1 LYDKTLSPACVTPD
15 PAVEPQY
22 QGPSGGLAE
31 KNKLFE
37 FKGLPAQS
45 NESIIA
51 SIENE
56 AAEKPSVF
64 KGIAVVVSC
73 FLKEL
78 YMFEI
83 AFRRVLGI

>member
-1 LYDKTLSPACVTPD
+1 MPLNFVCAPR
-15 PAVEPQY
+15 Y
-22 QGPSGGLAE
+22 QGTSNPPTE

-37 FKGLPAQS
+37 FKGLPAQT

-56 AAEKPSVF
+56 TAEKPSVF
-64 KGIAVVVSC
+64 KGIAILVSC

-83 AFRRVLGI
+83 AVLRILGI

>member
-1 LYDKTLSPACVTPD
+1 LVSGAW
-15 PAVEPQY
+15 AVYPGSSYRVE
-22 QGPSGGLAE
+22 E

-37 FKGLPAQS
+37 FKGLPAQT
-45 NESIIA
+45 NEYIIA

-56 AAEKPSVF
+56 AAEKLSVF
-64 KGIAVVVSC
+64 KGIAVVISY

-83 AFRRVLGI
+83 ACSRVSDI

>member
-1 LYDKTLSPACVTPD
+1 MRHPSPAF
-15 PAVEPQY
+15 EP
-22 QGPSGGLAE
+22 GFHRRLALLAE

-37 FKGLPAQS
+37 FKGLPAQT

-56 AAEKPSVF
+56 AAEKLSVF
-64 KGIAVVVSC
+64 KEIAVVLSC

-78 YMFEI
+78 YMLEI
-83 AFRRVLGI
+83 AFSRVSGI

>member
-1 LYDKTLSPACVTPD
+1 MRACVTPN
-15 PAVEPQY
+15 PAFEP
-22 QGPSGGLAE
+22 GFHRRLALLAE

-56 AAEKPSVF
+56 VAEKLSVF
-64 KGIAVVVSC
+64 KGIAILLSC

-78 YMFEI
+78 YMLEI
-83 AFRRVLGI
+83 ACSRVSGI